1 LPRAIGVIENND
13 WTARAP
19 VPMLPSC
26 SNPFE
31 AIEPHPTTE
40 GNVMDS
46 EYVFLTRESSR
57 TVPAPVIAGSM
68 LMQLGFVGFS
78 MAVIAVL
85 LVTRGS
91 LDAVPALVLG
101 VAGIALAAIAW
112 SRSLRV
118 LEHAG
123 EAAVA
128 VPGPADGEAVTV
140 SPLMVRVNRALK
152 HVAMPV

>member
-1 LPRAIGVIENND
+1 
-13 WTARAP
+13 
-19 VPMLPSC
+19 
-26 SNPFE
+26 
-31 AIEPHPTTE
+31 
-40 GNVMDS
+40 MDS

-57 TVPAPVIAGSM
+57 AVPAPVVAGSM
-68 LMQLGFVGFS
+68 LMQLGFVGIS
-78 MAVIAVL
+78 MAVIALL

-91 LDAVPALVLG
+91 LGALPAFVLG

-112 SRSLRV
+112 NRSLNV

-128 VPGPADGEAVTV
+128 VPATAADETV
-140 SPLMVRVNRALK
+140 AASPLMVRVNRALK